1 MQQKRVVHFK
11 SESVLKLIQIWRS
24 FESDLNQ
31 YWLRYESVSESD
43 LNQFWNWFR
52 LEMYN
57 LLVAGYWQL
66 PGNGFTVPG
75 KHFCII
81 KFYSLGIIFLKKCQS
96 GFCHFG
102 VPGKMHQI
110 CWSLARPW
118 ALIQNWSIS
127 DLRLNLVH
135 TIQRI
140 MVGIT
145 HEYEW
150 VKSDSS
156 LNLGHTLQRRL
167 LLYTQQYERF
177 KYD

>member
-1 MQQKRVVHFK
+1 MPWQCFPGTGRPFPSNWQHSATRSSYISSLSQNWFRSK
-11 SESVLKLIQIWRS
+11 SKLVQIW
-24 FESDLNQ
+24 FKTYSDLNH
-31 YWLRYESVSESD
+31 
-43 LNQFWNWFR
+43 FWNWFR

-57 LLVAGYWQL
+57 LLVAWFRQL
-66 PGNGFTVPG
+66 PGNCFTVPG
-75 KHFCII
+75 KNFYVI
-81 KFYSLGIIFLKKCQS
+81 KFYSPGIIFLKKCQS

-127 DLRLNLVH
+127 D
-135 TIQRI
+135 
-140 MVGIT
+140 
-145 HEYEW
+145 
-150 VKSDSS
+150 SS